1 MSNYL
6 AIATVTATIQR
17 VLQDAVGADVPGIFV
32 TTEHPGASGEGIP
45 KKRINLFLYQAI
57 PNPAWRNN
65 DLRSRRPKGE
75 LIKQA
80 QAGLDLFY
88 ILSFY
93 GEHKKLEPQRLLGSA
108 VRSIVDNPILTSEMI
123 LETMHKPD
131 NNFLLDSTLEQQVE
145 KVTVVPTVM
154 TKEELSK
161 IWSSYFQPP
170 YVLSFAIQAGA
181 VLIEGNKPSG
191 RALPVRRI
199 ATYSTP
205 NQLVI
210 SQVVSADGFN
220 QPIVSNSMLIIR
232 GQHLNSE
239 HLQIKIGKTKLR
251 PQKVESD
258 EIKLDLSLLSNEER
272 HSLRAG
278 VQSLQALRPV
288 PQKIKQEP
296 EQMIGSNVVSF
307 VLCPNVIGIEVAE
320 IEENLDELYRAK
332 VRVELDLTV
341 GKEQK
346 VFLFF
351 NERSAS
357 KEAAYIFTADSQS
370 VDSNVVMFTVN
381 DVKKGEY
388 LVRVQIDGAE
398 SPLEVD
404 TQLESE
410 TFEQY
415 VRPVVVIGK
424 PN

>member
-17 VLQDAVGADVPGIFV
+17 VLQNGIAVDMPGILV

-45 KKRINLFLYQAI
+45 KKRVNLYLYQAV

-88 ILSFY
+88 LLSFY
-93 GEHKKLEPQRLLGSA
+93 GEDKKLEPQRLLGSA
-108 VRSIVDNPILTSEMI
+108 IGSIVDSPILTSEMI
-123 LETMHKPD
+123 QETMQKAD

-145 KVTVVPTVM
+145 KVAVVPTVM

-161 IWSSYFQPP
+161 IWSSYCQPP
-170 YVLSFAIQAGA
+170 YVLSFAIQAG
-181 VLIEGNKPSG
+181 VILIEGNKPSA

-205 NQLVI
+205 NQLII
-210 SQVVSADGFN
+210 SQVISADGAN

-239 HLQIKIGKTKLR
+239 ALQIQIGETKLR

-258 EIKLDLSLLSNEER
+258 EIKLDLSILSKSQR
-272 HSLRAG
+272 HWLRAG
-278 VQSLQALRPV
+278 VQSLQALRPISE
-288 PQKIKQEP
+288 KIKQEP
-296 EQMIGSNVVSF
+296 EQMIGSNVVPF
-307 VLCPNVIGIEVAE
+307 VLCPKVMGTEVTE
-320 IEENLDELYRAK
+320 IEENIDELYRGK
-332 VRVELDLTV
+332 IQVEVDLIV
-341 GKEQK
+341 GIGQK
-346 VFLFF
+346 VFLFL

-357 KEAAYIFTADSQS
+357 KEAAYIFSANSQS

-404 TQLESE
+404 TQVGSE

-415 VRPVVVIGK
+415 VRPVVGIG
-424 PN
+424 

>member
-17 VLQDAVGADVPGIFV
+17 VLQNGIGVDMPGILV

-45 KKRINLFLYQAI
+45 KKRVNLYLYQAI

-88 ILSFY
+88 LLSFY
-93 GEHKKLEPQRLLGSA
+93 GEDKKLEPQLLLGSA
-108 VRSIVDNPILTSEMI
+108 IGSIVDSPILTSEMI
-123 LETMHKPD
+123 QETMQKAD
-131 NNFLLDSTLEQQVE
+131 DNFLLDSTLEQQIE
-145 KVTVVPTVM
+145 KVAVVPTVM

-161 IWSSYFQPP
+161 IWSSYCQPP
-170 YVLSFAIQAGA
+170 YVLSFAIQAG
-181 VLIEGNKPSG
+181 VILIEGNKPSA

-205 NQLVI
+205 NQLII
-210 SQVVSADGFN
+210 SQVISADGAN

-239 HLQIKIGKTKLR
+239 ALQIKIGETKLR

-258 EIKLDLSLLSNEER
+258 EIKLDLSILSNEQR
-272 HSLRAG
+272 HWLRAG
-278 VQSLQALRPV
+278 VQSLQALRPI
-288 PQKIKQEP
+288 PEKIKQEP
-296 EQMIGSNVVSF
+296 EQMIGSNVVPF
-307 VLCPNVIGIEVAE
+307 VLCPKVMGTKVTE
-320 IEENLDELYRAK
+320 IEENIDELYRAK
-332 VRVELDLTV
+332 VQVEVDLIV
-341 GKEQK
+341 GIGQK
-346 VFLFF
+346 VFLFL

-357 KEAAYIFTADSQS
+357 KEAAYIFTANSQS

-404 TQLESE
+404 TQVVSE

-415 VRPVVVIGK
+415 VRPVVGIG
-424 PN
+424 